1 MKHNDIIE
9 KVNQLSYSD
18 LSEGSFRLF
27 TTDNESIFY
36 GIDHEKNM
44 VFAIQSLNPR
54 VAPILQKTKKL
65 RFAFNTRC
73 KAHFE
78 SAAEEKFMH
87 ILTCYSKEEEDISA
101 FIRLTDSFVQSYN
114 ENKYPIS
121 SLFTSL
127 SSLFANDHR
136 IINLNQARGF
146 YGELYAIKYFQENS
160 LTIYPYWQKRERLN
174 FDFSIT
180 SRKRLEVKSTIS
192 TNRIHHFLHE
202 QLVSD
207 IYDVY
212 VISILLRNDDQG
224 LSLKSLIKEVREI
237 ARDDFDTLLYIDKL
251 ARGIHEE
258 DASLIKFDE
267 EYTRNNIRFYNAK
280 IIPKFES
287 EQPEGVSQ
295 TEYNSDLTNIPPT
308 LFEIVKGW
316 IQNE

>member
-1 MKHNDIIE
+1 MEHNDIID
-9 KVNQLSYSD
+9 KVSQLSCSN
-18 LSEGSFRLF
+18 LIEGSFRLF
-27 TTDNESIFY
+27 ATDNKSIFY

-44 VFAIQSLNPR
+44 VFAIQSLNPK
-54 VAPILQKTKKL
+54 VAPILQKTMKL

-78 SAAEEKFMH
+78 SVEEEKFMH
-87 ILTCYSKEEEDISA
+87 ILTCYSKEEEDIAA
-101 FIRLTDSFVQSYN
+101 FIRLTDSFVQSYK
-114 ENKYPIS
+114 ENKYPVS

-146 YGELYAIKYFQENS
+146 YAELYAIKYFHENS
-160 LTIYPYWQKRERLN
+160 LAIYLYWQKREKLN

-202 QLVSD
+202 QLIGD
-207 IYDVY
+207 IYDIY

-224 LSLKSLIKEVREI
+224 LSLKSLIEEVRGI
-237 ARDDFDTLLYIDKL
+237 AREDFDTLLYIDKL

-258 DASLIKFDE
+258 DTSLIKFDE

-287 EQPEGVSQ
+287 VQPEGVSQ
-295 TEYNSDLTNIPPT
+295 TEYNSDLTNIPST
-308 LFEIVKGW
+308 SFEIVKSW